1 MKRISASIILSFL
14 LATNSFAASPLPFPT
29 QIYQGKTLKIEV
41 PIFDD
46 QKTTG
51 TFDGKAVSF
60 YETVRKPSWDESI
73 TRAEFLK
80 LLFDNYQ
87 ISAPTQS
94 VTMNFP
100 DVTKENEYYDYI
112 KKAYSLGI
120 ISGYENG
127 TFGPYDPLARSHI
140 AKILVQTF
148 KPKVTIS
155 DAPIFEDVPP
165 SHWHYDYINKAVS
178 AGYFNGYPDG
188 FMRPNRDI
196 NFNEAEIVV
205 KRATANEEIKTID
218 TKKYALAYI
227 GVHRLTDIG
236 QKSLTI
242 TSGTTNNYA
251 ITVLDNVFSTR
262 SFYMEE
268 TKTELLGPVQQ
279 DNTWTV
285 INAAKANSTPEQ
297 LWDGPFIVPTEG
309 TITLTFGDTL
319 YINDKFSGSHFGI
332 DYANVEGTPIN
343 ASNSGIVKLAEETMS
358 YGNTIVIDHGQN
370 VFTMYLHLNEISVKK
385 DQQVQKGELI
395 GLMGSTGVSTGS
407 HLHFTHFVGD
417 IIVDSKEWYEDA
429 L

>member
-1 MKRISASIILSFL
+1 MKRILTSIVLSLL
-14 LATNSFAASPLPFPT
+14 LAANSFAASPLPFPT
-29 QIYQGKTLKIEV
+29 DMYQGRTLKIEV
-41 PIFDD
+41 PVFDE
-46 QKTTG
+46 QTVTG
-51 TFDGKAVSF
+51 SFDGKAISF
-60 YETVRKPSWDESI
+60 YETMHAPGWDESI

-87 ISAPTQS
+87 PTITGTNA
-94 VTMNFP
+94 TMNFP
-100 DVTKENEYYDYI
+100 DVTKENEYYNYI
-112 KKAYSLGI
+112 QKAYSLGI
-120 ISGYENG
+120 ISGYEDG

-148 KPKVTIS
+148 KPTTSIS
-155 DAPIFEDVPP
+155 DSTIFEDVTP
-165 SHWHYDYINKAVS
+165 SHWHYDYINKAVA

-188 FMRPNRDI
+188 LMRPDRDI
-196 NFNEAEIVV
+196 NFNEAETVI

-218 TKKYALAYI
+218 EKKYELAFV
-227 GVHRLTDIG
+227 GVHRLADIG
-236 QKSLTI
+236 PKSLTI
-242 TSGTTNNYA
+242 TSDTTNNYT
-251 ITVLDNVFSTR
+251 INVLDNVFSTK

-279 DNTWTV
+279 DTTWAL
-285 INAAKANSTPEQ
+285 INAAKANPTLEQ
-297 LWDGPFIVPTEG
+297 LWEGEFIVPTEG

-332 DYANVEGTPIN
+332 DYANVEGTSVN
-343 ASNSGIVKLAEETMS
+343 ASNSGIVTLAEETMS

-385 DQQVQKGELI
+385 DQQVEKGQLI

-417 IIVDSKEWYEDA
+417 IIVDSREWYENS